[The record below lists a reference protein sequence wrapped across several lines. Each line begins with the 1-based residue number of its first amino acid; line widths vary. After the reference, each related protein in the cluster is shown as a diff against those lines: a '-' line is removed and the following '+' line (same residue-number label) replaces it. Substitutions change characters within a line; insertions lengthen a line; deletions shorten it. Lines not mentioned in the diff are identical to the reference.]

1 MHRAIARRG
10 CIVTAWNRL
19 LSRGGAGQNALGRV
33 AIFPGTLCTLG
44 VAVAAGDASA
54 AGRPQATPSPVFTG
68 ESTLT
73 QGLAWQRAR
82 AGKWSGSLVL
92 HPADYRALQVEAPK
106 VPPAERRDAVRWQLK
121 DLVDFAVDKASV
133 DTLNI
138 PGPIPGASSDR
149 MVAIIAPSERIAG
162 WMAQY
167 REQRCALDSI
177 DIPEM
182 AMRNLAALAAGDAAV
197 AFMHIGLSV
206 TRITVVWQREL
217 CSFRHIELS
226 AHQLADANDS
236 DREALIDRLALNI
249 QRTTDAFARQ
259 FHGADLGQL
268 LLSSVACADEV
279 RTRLAEMTGMNVQPF
294 DLTEHLQWP
303 AEQAM
308 WDLAQD
314 YDYTIAAGA
323 ALRPPGL

>member
-1 MHRAIARRG
+1 M
-10 CIVTAWNRL
+10 
-19 LSRGGAGQNALGRV
+19 
-33 AIFPGTLCTLG
+33 
-44 VAVAAGDASA
+44 
-54 AGRPQATPSPVFTG
+54 
-68 ESTLT
+68 T
-73 QGLAWQRAR
+73 QGLVWQRAR
-82 AGKWSGSLVL
+82 PGKWAGTLVL

-106 VPPAERRDAVRWQLK
+106 VPPEERRDAVRWQLK
-121 DLVDFAVDKASV
+121 DSVDFAVDHASV
-133 DTLNI
+133 DMLNI
-138 PGPIPGASSDR
+138 PGPMLGSSSDR
-149 MVAIIAPSERIAG
+149 IMAIIAPSERIAH
-162 WMAQY
+162 WMAQF
-167 REQRCALDSI
+167 REQRCSLDAI

-226 AHQLADANDS
+226 AHQLAEAS
-236 DREALIDRLALNI
+236 AADREALIDRLALDI

-268 LLSSVACADEV
+268 LLSSVSCADEV
-279 RTRLAEMTGMNVQPF
+279 RTRLAEMTGLNVQPF

-303 AEQAM
+303 AEQAV

-314 YDYTIAAGA
+314 YDYTIAVGA